1 MVTTN
6 RAAVLTKIHKVLKK
20 HYQPVAPV
28 RERTLLENLLYAC
41 CLEDASFEVAD
52 ECFARLQESYFDWN
66 EVRVTTI
73 RELGA
78 VFHNVANAATN
89 ASNLKHTLQ
98 SVFESQYSFDL
109 DHLTKQNLGKAVAL
123 LEKYRGTTQFTIAY
137 ATQTSLGGHAIP
149 LGKGGT
155 GVMYILGAID
165 EKEVAAGNVPGLE
178 RAIPKSQGVE
188 FASLLHHLAA
198 ALLTSPFSP
207 RVRSILLEIDP
218 DCRARLPKRVD
229 KKKLA
234 EEKKKQAAE
243 KREDARKEDARKEA
257 AARAA
262 ATKTPTKKTPTK
274 KTAEKKDTGK
284 QAPREKVAKKVKTEP
299 KTKTRATSEKQTR
312 KKGAKTKAQLVQK
325 ATQKG
330 KKSASKQL
338 ARRKPR

>member
-123 LEKYRGTTQFTIAY
+123 LGKYRGTTQFTIAY

-198 ALLTSPFSP
+198 ALLASPFST

-218 DCRARLPKRVD
+218 DCKARLPKRVD

-234 EEKKKQAAE
+234 EEQKKQAA
-243 KREDARKEDARKEA
+243 ARKEA
-257 AARAA
+257 ARKEAADRAA
-262 ATKTPTKKTPTK
+262 ATKASTKKTPTK
-274 KTAEKKDTGK
+274 KAAEKKATGK

-312 KKGAKTKAQLVQK
+312 KKGVKTKAQLVQK

>member
-218 DCRARLPKRVD
+218 DCKARLPKRVD

-234 EEKKKQAAE
+234 AE
-243 KREDARKEDARKEA
+243 KMKQQVAKRAAAKKEA
-257 AARAA
+257 AARADA
-262 ATKTPTKKTPTK
+262 MKASTKKTPTK
-274 KTAEKKDTGK
+274 KATEKKATGK
-284 QAPREKVAKKVKTEP
+284 QALREKVTKKITTQPKKTPSAIVKKASKKKVD
-299 KTKTRATSEKQTR
+299 
-312 KKGAKTKAQLVQK
+312 KKKAPLVKK
-325 ATQKG
+325 ATKKN